1 MDPEK
6 SLLLDQLLKAYT
18 FNGVTDTDTV
28 IGRGEALK
36 SKDTILRLRDQLIA
50 TYPKANTAKLR
61 QNKDLTARDL
71 VTVLSQIVRYHSH
84 VIFSFKQWKW
94 DKERK
99 KQYCIPKYQLMWIC
113 TLVKKEKTIIIWYKY
128 IIKPLLCYLPYIVDS

>member
-99 KQYCIPKYQLMWIC
+99 KQYCIPKYQLM
-113 TLVKKEKTIIIWYKY
+113 
-128 IIKPLLCYLPYIVDS
+128 